1 MSEET
6 TLKDLQEEIDEMK
19 DYPVKLSWKNVWI
32 ICTTIVTL
40 IGSSFGIGMK
50 VDYESQKIIQLKQ
63 ERQFEIKL
71 SEKEDELL
79 KMKRELSESK
89 EDNIFYM
96 NRFNIIKERYDKCI
110 KGGVL
115 LSSPDNTI
123 IEKDN

>member
-79 KMKRELSESK
+79 KVKRELNEVK
-89 EDNIFYM
+89 EDSIFYM
-96 NRFNIIKERYDKCI
+96 NRFNIIKDRYDKCI

-115 LSSPDNTI
+115 LSSPDSTT
-123 IEKDN
+123 IEKGN